1 MYLRRKIILNG
12 CFLNQNNLYFSII
25 IFVFLFFSYH
35 LFVFCRSSFI
45 IKYMSIKPFLVY
57 KSSAGSGKTYA
68 LSKNYIR
75 LALKSTFYFKR
86 ILAVT
91 FTNKAAEEMK
101 SRILEMI
108 DDIKKGKD
116 KQLIIEFSQ
125 YYNVNYEE
133 IIERARKLQTSL
145 IHNYSYFS
153 ISTIDTFFYG
163 IIQSFTRDLK
173 FRGVFNIEMD
183 HELVINEVVARFLSD
198 LEKGSPISRWLTE
211 FSRERLSQKKDFLVV
226 QEIKNIA
233 KNLFSEEYK
242 ALAPKLK
249 NANYVKDV
257 KGLKAHIYQTRKEFK
272 LEVVLKAKKIYDSI
286 LLNNFSVEDF
296 SYKSSGVAGF
306 IFKSSSGVIVEPGIR
321 IMNCLDSSENW
332 ISKSFD
338 RKHELEKF
346 VEKELMVPFKE
357 LISIYKNGIVSYNTA
372 SELNNYLY
380 AFGILGE
387 LYKKVIDYRDENEVI
402 LISDLSELLK
412 EIISNDNVP
421 FIFEK
426 VGNRFS
432 NFLIDEFQDT
442 SLFQWENF
450 KPLIHDSLSSG
461 DENLI
466 VGDIKQSIYRW
477 RGSQSTIM
485 QKRIHDD
492 MDSKLISVNYLK
504 NNWRSA
510 EVIVNFNNIFFS
522 EISKIF
528 SEKKICSELKKIYND
543 ELIQE
548 VIQEKKNKGFVQVK
562 FNLSTKTFHE
572 AGVCFTLDT
581 IRHLQDLGSSP
592 GDIGIIV
599 RNNKEA
605 KIIAEALLLES
616 LNKNSK
622 YNYNHVSAD
631 ALDIKSTS
639 IVRFFISIFRYFINS
654 KDRLALSE
662 IVYFY
667 CNKVKKSEN
676 ISHFVFTNDD
686 KLKKLPKEFYRDIN
700 TISRLP
706 IYEMVERIIRIF
718 KLNGLPDQIP
728 YLQSFQDL
736 VLEFKRNN
744 DGDLI
749 SFLKWWEENNNKT
762 LEISEQID
770 AISLITIHKSKGLEF
785 ENVIIPFCDW
795 KLDHDTKGSKN
806 KFLWVDLKKLDSNF
820 EFPFPLKYKSK
831 HPNTIYLEE
840 FYREKIRAY
849 NDNINLLYVA
859 LTRPRS
865 ALFIHSRK
873 KGSLISNVSDVLYK
887 HLENKLLEKK
897 DFMLYESGNLIK
909 KEHSSIHK
917 KSYVMESYISSPW
930 NGRVRIKKTLDEF
943 ITSEKQK
950 DLIERGKKIHN
961 ILYHIKS
968 FNDLEE
974 GLNIS
979 VNKNII
985 VPSERKDF
993 KCVLNKI
1000 LKNKEIKPFFNP
1012 DKKSN
1017 NEIEVLDKNGEVFR
1031 LDRVVEI
1038 EKNHLV
1044 VLDYKTGKEEGYHR
1058 EQVINYKNLLKSL
1071 HYKNVSGYLIYLD
1084 SNKLI
1089 SVND

>member
-1 MYLRRKIILNG
+1 
-12 CFLNQNNLYFSII
+12 
-25 IFVFLFFSYH
+25 
-35 LFVFCRSSFI
+35 
-45 IKYMSIKPFLVY
+45 MSIKPFLVY

-125 YYNVNYEE
+125 YYNVNHEE
-133 IIERARKLQTSL
+133 IIERATKLQTSL

-183 HELVINEVVARFLSD
+183 HELVINEVVARFLST

-211 FSRERLSQKKDFLVV
+211 FSRERLSQEKDFLVV

-242 ALAPKLK
+242 ALVPKLK

-257 KGLKAHIYQTRKEFK
+257 KGLKAYIYQTRKDFK
-272 LEVVLKAKKIYDSI
+272 KEVGLKAKKIYDSI
-286 LLNNFSVEDF
+286 LSNNFSVEDF
-296 SYKSSGVAGF
+296 SYKSSGIAGF
-306 IFKSSSGVIVEPGIR
+306 ILKSSNGVIVEPGIR
-321 IMNCLDSSENW
+321 IMKCLDSLENW

-346 VEKELMVPFKE
+346 IEKELMVPFKE
-357 LISIYKNGIVSYNTA
+357 LISIYENGIVSYNTA
-372 SELNNYLY
+372 CELNNYLY

-402 LISDLSELLK
+402 LISDLS
-412 EIISNDNVP
+412 
-421 FIFEK
+421 
-426 VGNRFS
+426 GNRFS

-450 KPLIHDSLSSG
+450 KPLIHESLSSG

-477 RGSQSTIM
+477 RGSKSTIM
-485 QKRIHDD
+485 QKSVHDD
-492 MDSKLISVNYLK
+492 MDSKAISVNYLK

-510 EVIVNFNNIFFS
+510 EVIVDFNNIFFS

-562 FNLSTKTFHE
+562 FNLSNKTFHE
-572 AGVCFTLDT
+572 AGVYFTLDT

-599 RNNKEA
+599 RNHKEA

-616 LNKNSK
+616 LNKNSM

-631 ALDIKSTS
+631 ALDIKLASV
-639 IVRFFISIFRYFINS
+639 VRFFISIFRYFINS

-676 ISHFVFTNDD
+676 ISHFVFTNEN
-686 KLKKLPKEFYRDIN
+686 KLKELPKEFYRNIN

-706 IYEMVERIIRIF
+706 IYEMVEHIIRIF
-718 KLNGLPDQIP
+718 KLNALPDQIP

-736 VLEFKRNN
+736 VLEFKKNN
-744 DGDLI
+744 NGDLI

-762 LEISEQID
+762 LEISDQIN

-795 KLDHDTKGSKN
+795 KLDHDTKGSKD

-820 EFPFPLKYKSK
+820 EFPFPLKYKSR

-840 FYREKIRAY
+840 FYREKIKAY

-887 HLENKLLEKK
+887 HLENKLIEKK

-909 KEHSSIHK
+909 KEHSGIHE
-917 KSYVMESYISSPW
+917 KSYIMESYISSPW
-930 NGRVRIKKTLDEF
+930 NGRVRIKKTLDEL

-950 DLIERGKKIHN
+950 VLIERGKKIHD

-974 GLNIS
+974 GLDIS
-979 VNKNII
+979 INKNII
-985 VPSERKDF
+985 VSSERKDF
-993 KCVLNKI
+993 KYVLNKI
-1000 LKNKEIKPFFNP
+1000 LKNKEIRPFFNP

-1044 VLDYKTGKEEGYHR
+1044 VLDYKTGEEEDFHR
-1058 EQVINYKNLLKSL
+1058 GQVTNYKNLLKSL
-1071 HYKNVSGYLIYLD
+1071 NYKNVSGYLIYLD

-1089 SVND
+1089 PVNE